1 MEVRRLALLSSQR
14 QRVRRARIGLRGC
27 IVVLLSAQAVVFV
40 SGCAEVNPQP
50 DFDAAAERIQDRLDV
65 DAVYDP
71 TTEKLVEDK
80 VRSMLADGVTVDE
93 AVRIALLNNR
103 GFQAMFQTIGA
114 SRADVVQSGLLT
126 NPSIGLSARFPE
138 GGGRSN
144 LSVSFAQEIADLWR
158 IPIRKKIAEAQ
169 LEQTINRVVHRAV
182 ELAAAA
188 RTAYY
193 KLAIIQQREAIARE
207 NLDLVR
213 KSIDIAEARLRGG
226 EAGEI
231 DVNLL
236 RAASVDVRASLL
248 KLARDRDVATADLGR
263 IMGIGRWDAKWRI
276 ADSTPDVTNA
286 ISDDQSLVIFAMKQ
300 RLDARI
306 AEFKVKAAEGEL
318 KRQELSVFSS
328 VQVGL
333 EAERSEQR
341 ALPGR
346 KIASDTLRSSIRQGQ
361 LTAPDI
367 QTRGERNIDRAQ
379 IIDVILGPSIQL
391 TLPIW
396 DQNQAQIAKAAFALQ
411 SSRKDFE
418 DTLDQIAN
426 EVQRASA
433 VVRTSA
439 SLMRFYEETAM
450 PTANRNLELA
460 RKAYEGGEQNVLAV
474 IKAQEFLMTQRQ
486 TAAEIKGNY
495 LSAMAELQ
503 RALGGQLPAGN
514 IPHSPTTRPAAAIAA
529 PETNG

>member
-1 MEVRRLALLSSQR
+1 MQHVTLWRPSIAFGFLAL
-14 QRVRRARIGLRGC
+14 
-27 IVVLLSAQAVVFV
+27 VLI
-40 SGCAEVNPQP
+40 SGCAEVQPQS
-50 DFDAAAERIQDRLDV
+50 DFDEAASQIRDRLGV

-71 TTEKLVEDK
+71 ATDELVERK
-80 VRSMLADGVTVDE
+80 VKGMLEGGVTVDE
-93 AVRIALLNNR
+93 CISIALLNNR
-103 GFQAMFQTIGA
+103 GFQGLFQTIGA

-144 LSVSFAQEIADLWR
+144 LSVSIAQEIADLWQ
-158 IPIRKKIAEAQ
+158 IPIRRKIAEAQ
-169 LEQTINRVVHRAV
+169 LEQTMNEVVRQAV
-182 ELAAAA
+182 ELAASTS
-188 RTAYY
+188 TAYY
-193 KLAIIQQREAIARE
+193 ELAIIRRREAIARE
-207 NLDLVR
+207 NLDLVQ

-236 RAASVDVRASLL
+236 RAAAVDVLASLL
-248 KLARDRDVATADLGR
+248 RLARDKDVATADLAR
-263 IMGIGRWDAKWRI
+263 VMGIGRWNTEWKI
-276 ADSTPDVTNA
+276 ADLTPGLTQS
-286 ISDDQSLVIFAMKQ
+286 ITDDQSLVVFAMQQ

-306 AEFKVKAAEGEL
+306 AEYKVKAAEGEL
-318 KRQELSVFSS
+318 ERQKLSVFSS
-328 VQVGL
+328 VQIGL

-346 KIASDTLRSSIRQGQ
+346 KIAADTLRSSIRQGQ

-379 IIDVILGPSIQL
+379 IIDSILGPSIQF

-411 SSRKDFE
+411 SSRKNFE

-439 SLMRFYEETAM
+439 SLMKFYEETAL
-450 PTANRNLELA
+450 PTAKRNLDLA

-474 IKAQEFLMTQRQ
+474 IRAQEFLMAQRQ
-486 TAAEIKGNY
+486 TAAEIKGDY
-495 LSAMAELQ
+495 LSAIAELK
-503 RALGGQLPAGN
+503 RALGGKLPPRNPG
-514 IPHSPTTRPAAAIAA
+514 HSPTTPATTTN
-529 PETNG
+529 TNG